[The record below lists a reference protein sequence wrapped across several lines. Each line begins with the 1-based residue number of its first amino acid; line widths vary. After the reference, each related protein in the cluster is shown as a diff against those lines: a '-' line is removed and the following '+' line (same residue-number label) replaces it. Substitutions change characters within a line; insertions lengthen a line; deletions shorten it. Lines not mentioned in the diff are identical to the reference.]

1 MDYTPCIVIIVLS
14 VIGIAAILINEWR
27 QNRK

>member
-1 MDYTPCIVIIVLS
+1 MNNTYFIVIIVVS
-14 VIGIAAILINEWR
+14 VIGIAAILFHEWR